1 MKTFLSAETANVF
14 FLIKIKL
21 IVFGFE
27 LYTEACSFHVDYSK

>member
-1 MKTFLSAETANVF
+1 MKTYFSVQKRHMYF

-27 LYTEACSFHVDYSK
+27 LYTEACSFM